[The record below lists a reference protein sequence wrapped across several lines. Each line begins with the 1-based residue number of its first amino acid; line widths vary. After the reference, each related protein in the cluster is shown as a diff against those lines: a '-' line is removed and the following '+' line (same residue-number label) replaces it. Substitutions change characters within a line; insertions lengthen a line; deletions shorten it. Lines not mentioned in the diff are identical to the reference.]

1 MMKKIIWVSF
11 NKGHGTYFFPAFALN
26 LAPTIPATARSALG
40 FFLAAST
47 SSFIGLSFALIAPT
61 GGVAGAGV
69 GGLAG
74 GVTGFRLFNASL
86 TSDTASSASSA
97 SGAST
102 GRIANG
108 FLVSISSNNGSLS

>member
-61 GGVAGAGV
+61 GGVAGAT
-69 GGLAG
+69 GGIAG
-74 GVTGFRLFNASL
+74 EGGDAIGLRFASASL
-86 TSDTASSASSA
+86 TKLTASSASSA
-97 SGAST
+97 SGA
-102 GRIANG
+102 RIG
-108 FLVSISSNNGSLS
+108 